1 MIRPFASI
9 THEKESI
16 IKEEEENE
24 MLLQTETEAVLYSIV
39 CNGL

>member
-1 MIRPFASI
+1 MIRPFSSI
-9 THEKESI
+9 THKKETI